1 MLTKQKEKEMKKIS
15 ILIFLAGFLISCSSD
30 CDCRKNKM
38 KAKYKIN
45 NSTGETMVNSYQKD
59 TLKVNRDSIKRMKMR
74 KMRKKWRKMKMD
86 SIKN

>member
-15 ILIFLAGFLISCSSD
+15 ILIFLAAFLISCSSD
-30 CDCRKNKM
+30 CDCRKHKM

-45 NSTGETMVNSYQKD
+45 NSTGETMVDSYQKD
-59 TLKVNRDSIKRMKMR
+59 TLKVNRDSLKRMKMR
-74 KMRKKWRKMKMD
+74 KMRTKWRRAKKD